1 MDMNGF
7 QHSADTWMTP
17 GQSTSSLSRTH
28 HTESSVPEGRSGL
41 DEEVGSLRQEVRDLK
56 AKVLHAV
63 AAAMTTAFWFLVPV
77 AALSGMYC
85 MTGSA
90 IAPLC
95 LAGGFVLIGA
105 MNYLLLSWMLV
116 ASAEL
121 DLGRPSAIVANVV
134 PHSATT
140 RRIPSE
146 KFGPGAASPPDKSPS
161 RLNGSKGW

>member
-7 QHSADTWMTP
+7 EQSADTWMTP
-17 GQSTSSLSRTH
+17 GQSTSSLRRANLN
-28 HTESSVPEGRSGL
+28 ESSVPEERNGL
-41 DEEVGSLRQEVRDLK
+41 GEEVGSLQQEVRDLK

-95 LAGGFVLIGA
+95 LAGGIVLIGV
-105 MNYLLLSWMLV
+105 MNYLLLNWMLI

-121 DLGRPSAIVANVV
+121 DLERPAAVTDVV
-134 PHSATT
+134 PHPATT
-140 RRIPSE
+140 KRIAGE
-146 KFGPGAASPPDKSPS
+146 DLDECTAAIQ
-161 RLNGSKGW
+161 

>member
-7 QHSADTWMTP
+7 DHSADAWMTP
-17 GQSTSSLSRTH
+17 GQSTSSLSRAHPTQ
-28 HTESSVPEGRSGL
+28 SSVPEGQKGL
-41 DEEVGSLRQEVRDLK
+41 YEEADRLRQEVRELK
-56 AKVLHAV
+56 AQVLHTV

-95 LAGGFVLIGA
+95 LAGGIVLIGV
-105 MNYLLLSWMLV
+105 MNYLLLNWMLI

-121 DLGRPSAIVANVV
+121 DLERPSTVAIDVV
-134 PHSATT
+134 PHPG
-140 RRIPSE
+140 RNKRIASE
-146 KFGPGAASPPDKSPS
+146 DLDECPRSNPV
-161 RLNGSKGW
+161 RVRQ

>member
-7 QHSADTWMTP
+7 EHSADTWMTP
-17 GQSTSSLSRTH
+17 GQSTSSLSLAHRTQ
-28 HTESSVPEGRSGL
+28 SSVPEEQNGL
-41 DEEVGSLRQEVRDLK
+41 YEEVDWLRREVRELN
-56 AKVLHAV
+56 AQVLHAV
-63 AAAMTTAFWFLVPV
+63 AAAMTTTFWFVVPV

-105 MNYLLLSWMLV
+105 MNYLLLNWMLI

-121 DLGRPSAIVANVV
+121 DLERPSAVVTDVV
-134 PHSATT
+134 PHPATT
-140 RRIPSE
+140 KRIASEDLDECLGGNPMRVRRQ
-146 KFGPGAASPPDKSPS
+146 
-161 RLNGSKGW
+161 